1 MYVGSSAS
9 SPSLRRYHLG
19 KVPRQVDV
27 EVVPAPSA
35 QEGVPGRSTST
46 AASVGSGE
54 TDSAPASMRPPTPES
69 PKRDGGGQDNEAHR
83 RP

>member
-9 SPSLRRYHLG
+9 SPSLRRHHPG

-35 QEGVPGRSTST
+35 QEGVPGP
-46 AASVGSGE
+46 VH
-54 TDSAPASMRPPTPES
+54 
-69 PKRDGGGQDNEAHR
+69 QHR
-83 RP
+83 RVGGLGGDRQRARLDAGPHA

>member
-1 MYVGSSAS
+1 MGNVG
-9 SPSLRRYHLG
+9 LRLSRPPPLR
-19 KVPRQVDV
+19 KVFL
-27 EVVPAPSA
+27 A
-35 QEGVPGRSTST
+35 RSTST